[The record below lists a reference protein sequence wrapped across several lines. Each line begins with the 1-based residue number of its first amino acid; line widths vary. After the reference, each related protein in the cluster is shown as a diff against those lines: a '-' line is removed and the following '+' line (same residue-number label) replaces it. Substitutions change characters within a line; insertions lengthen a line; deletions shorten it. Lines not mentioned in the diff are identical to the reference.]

1 MFEKL
6 YTPIQYRPNFTRK
19 FLQDVYAPFFNNT
32 VNCGYSYKEYIK
44 FCDCILSEK
53 RYCVTYSFEELQRL
67 TNIKR
72 IALTKILEDVSY
84 SYDKVNNSF
93 DNFLS
98 ETNYRSRPLLKLKN
112 EKYFLFS
119 AYFNG
124 FAFCEVLYNKLN
136 SHYGHSFNAQK
147 GEKVENMVKN
157 LFKEKGYQFHS
168 GKYNVKKGQDE
179 ECDMVIET
187 TDKIVF
193 IEIKNQPLPE
203 TFEQGDDVETLRCLG
218 EGMIKAQM
226 QCFKHIRQL
235 KRKGYILLQNENQPS
250 YELKLDNRKIICIS
264 ICSQEYLFLTNKIFS
279 EYFLESLL
287 FATYHANDPNKENR
301 LEKLNLLR
309 EKLATLIS
317 DIYVQTKAHRVFF
330 DTLFRSAQQ
339 ISTIINASDT
349 LENFIDNLTTAIYIV
364 DGTNDVYCQLIN
376 NKKIKDK

>member
-1 MFEKL
+1 
-6 YTPIQYRPNFTRK
+6 
-19 FLQDVYAPFFNNT
+19 
-32 VNCGYSYKEYIK
+32 
-44 FCDCILSEK
+44 
-53 RYCVTYSFEELQRL
+53 
-67 TNIKR
+67 
-72 IALTKILEDVSY
+72 
-84 SYDKVNNSF
+84 
-93 DNFLS
+93 
-98 ETNYRSRPLLKLKN
+98 
-112 EKYFLFS
+112 
-119 AYFNG
+119 
-124 FAFCEVLYNKLN
+124 
-136 SHYGHSFNAQK
+136 
-147 GEKVENMVKN
+147 
-157 LFKEKGYQFHS
+157 
-168 GKYNVKKGQDE
+168 
-179 ECDMVIET
+179 MVIEI
-187 TDKIVF
+187 TDEIVF

-235 KRKGYILLQNENQPS
+235 KRKGYIILENENQPS
-250 YELKLDNRKIICIS
+250 YELKLNNRKIICIS

-317 DIYVQTKAHRVFF
+317 DIYVQTKARRVFF

-349 LENFIDNLTTAIYIV
+349 LEDFIDNLTTPIYIV